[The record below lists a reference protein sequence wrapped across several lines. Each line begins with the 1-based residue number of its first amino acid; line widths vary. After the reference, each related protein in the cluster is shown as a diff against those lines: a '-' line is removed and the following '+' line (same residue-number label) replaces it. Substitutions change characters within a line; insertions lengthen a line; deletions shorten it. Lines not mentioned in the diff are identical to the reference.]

1 MYNLFLVFSYCFSVV
16 CMSSR
21 FCYCTQ
27 NWVTQKKSRKK
38 KTNVIRLKTNERYTL
53 YLLITGCFVFSFV
66 VFYLSFSYSFSFIG
80 AVFFFSSTCMLVFFL
95 HVQNLSQ
102 MLLFFFIF
110 LLCFPLSLFFH
121 FHWDSSVYLFHL
133 ILERKVVG
141 LWKVLIK
148 Q

>member
-1 MYNLFLVFSYCFSVV
+1 MCMYNLFLVFSYCFSVV

-80 AVFFFSSTCMLVFFL
+80 AVFFFRL
-95 HVQNLSQ
+95 HVCLSFSY
-102 MLLFFFIF
+102 MYRICLRCCCSSSFFCSAFLFLFFFTFIGIH
-110 LLCFPLSLFFH
+110 LFTC
-121 FHWDSSVYLFHL
+121 S
-133 ILERKVVG
+133 I
-141 LWKVLIK
+141 
-148 Q
+148 